1 MRLIKFSGKN
11 IRGYLNVNIK
21 FFEDLNFLTG
31 VNGSGKTTVLNLING
46 LLRPSFQTLIEINY
60 DKIDLYLKNKDKED
74 IFITSEKN
82 ANKIMLR
89 FRYGKNE
96 AIKSEFIIESKRNH
110 YLSYY
115 AEEDNFNNSSVVKQI
130 KLLNGFLY
138 LGVDRYFYGV
148 TKNILDSEMV
158 KNERKKEHV
167 SSLDVPLR
175 KVQDMAFLAIRKA
188 NARISTLSEMF
199 KGEILKESF
208 AFVDDVSYG
217 NDYDLSSFSQK
228 LQQQREE
235 LNSVIETYKMGN
247 LATSCNSFFSSLEN
261 IVKQLSNS
269 NKETSISEERVNL
282 LLQFFVNKSILSK
295 INRIVA
301 LGKKNGED
309 ISESQ
314 ASITRFVQSVNVF
327 LAETSKKISVNQ
339 LGEIVVHLP
348 NEIKKTI
355 FELSSGEKHL
365 IIILAYLAFCDE
377 SSSVFVV
384 DEPELS
390 LHITWQEIFVDA
402 VQKANPNAQLIFATH
417 SPSIIARKERQKNCI
432 DLVKGY

>member
-82 ANKIMLR
+82 ANKIILR

-96 AIKSEFIIESKRNH
+96 AIKSEFIIESKRSH

-377 SSSVFVV
+377 TSSVFVV

-432 DLVKGY
+432 DLVKDY